1 MSPEVQSDPMEQA
14 HEALRTE
21 SWDRAA
27 ELARL
32 ALRQAE
38 LLGQESEAA
47 LAHFI
52 LGTALAGPVGA
63 PPHFRDE
70 AECHLLAALPQF
82 DENEE
87 LALAGETR
95 ALLGG
100 LAVVRARAGGLAEQ
114 LVQASEYY
122 RGAVE
127 DFMHGEELMPQCTAI
142 HNLGL
147 CLSARASD
155 TDLPQTDRLDLLD
168 EALECFHDALEL
180 EVECGLH
187 EMAEHTDRERVLAQ
201 LMHDALKGQAG
212 RTG

>member
-38 LLGQESEAA
+38 LMGQEAEAA

-52 LGTALAGPVGA
+52 LGTALAGPIEA
-63 PPHFRDE
+63 PPHFREE
-70 AECHLLAALPQF
+70 AECHLLQALPQF
-82 DENEE
+82 ENNEE
-87 LALAGETR
+87 SALAGETR
-95 ALLGG
+95 SMLGG
-100 LAVVRARAGGLAEQ
+100 LAVVRARMGGLSTE
-114 LVQASEYY
+114 LVQATDYY
-122 RGAVE
+122 RAAVD
-127 DFMHGEELMPQCTAI
+127 DFMRGEELMPQCMAL

-155 TDLPQTDRLDLLD
+155 TGLPSEDRLDLL
-168 EALECFHDALEL
+168 EESLECFHDALEI

-201 LMHDALKGQAG
+201 ILRDALRG
-212 RTG
+212 